1 MIAHRPIAGKFTNG
15 SPLGTATGVAATR
28 PEQALRRGP
37 RGRPRPRRARRRGR
51 RYQIMFDAGEMAV
64 FTRVGMA
71 LETKDLVAELPNLV
85 QAAGLGARNHVTE
98 TARTVRAL
106 QQTLAKQADYLK
118 LPHPRLTSENAVALM
133 RAANAGERNRS

>member
-1 MIAHRPIAGKFTNG
+1 LRKH
-15 SPLGTATGVAATR
+15 ATAATAFVAETEIAFGFPATEFGLTG
-28 PEQALRRGP
+28 PELTEVVLPVITYTGQGF
-37 RGRPRPRRARRRGR
+37 

-118 LPHPRLTSENAVALM
+118 LLHPRLTSENAVALM